1 MGRTN
6 AVKIFALAA
15 TTAALVFFGASMAQ
29 ADTTTPVP
37 STVAT
42 PTSSPSPT
50 STTTS
55 NNPWD

>member
-15 TTAALVFFGASMAQ
+15 TTAALVFFGASVAQ
-29 ADTTTPVP
+29 ADTTTPAP
-37 STVAT
+37 SPVA
-42 PTSSPSPT
+42 TSSPSPT
-50 STTTS
+50 TTTAG

>member
-29 ADTTTPVP
+29 ADTTTPAP

-42 PTSSPSPT
+42 STASPSPT
-50 STTTS
+50 TTTNG